1 MPLHDRSWP
10 TLPRGRRLAWTLA
23 AVLVSAVAACGGG
36 PGPSPSSPSPS
47 TPPPG
52 NGNGSAPAGLDGHT
66 FLSTQV
72 LIDGRQHVL
81 VPGTR
86 IRLEFR
92 DGRIGASAG
101 CNQLGGAYRLDGDVL
116 VVTDPAVTEMG
127 CDPARQAQDEWLFG
141 LLGRRPVVS
150 FDGDELTL
158 MLDTT
163 VIGMVDR
170 RILEPDLPLVG
181 TGWILVSILSGEV
194 ASSVPAGVR
203 ASLRFGDDGQVA
215 VQTGCNSGGGRYRI
229 DGDRIVFGNLVLTK
243 RACVGPEGQVE
254 AAVLAVLGAGEVRF
268 GIDGSTLRL
277 VAGSAGLD
285 FRGMFSE

>member
-1 MPLHDRSWP
+1 M
-10 TLPRGRRLAWTLA
+10 A
-23 AVLVSAVAACGGG
+23 AVLLFVVAACGGG

-47 TPPPG
+47 APPPG
-52 NGNGSAPAGLDGHT
+52 NGNGSAPAGLDGRT

-72 LIDGRQHVL
+72 LVDGREHVL

-101 CNQLGGAYRLDGDVL
+101 CNQLGGQYRLDGDVL
-116 VVTDPAVTEMG
+116 VVTNAAVTEMG
-127 CDPARQAQDEWLFG
+127 CDPARHAQDEWLFG
-141 LLGRRPVVS
+141 LLGQRPVVS

-158 MLDTT
+158 TADTT
-163 VIGMVDR
+163 VIAMVDR

-181 TGWILVSILSGEV
+181 TEWVLTSILSGEV
-194 ASSVPAGVR
+194 ASSVPAGVV
-203 ASLRFGDDGQVA
+203 AWLRFGDDGQVA
-215 VQTGCNSGGGRYRI
+215 VETGCNSGGGRYRV
-229 DGDRIVFGNLVLTK
+229 DGDRIVFGDLILTK

-285 FRGMFSE
+285 FRSPGGLD